1 MERRIWGFILILV
14 GAAALVQGTGVF
26 HLGLAFW
33 PVVLV
38 LLGVMLVRFSFRHW
52 PAAWLML
59 GLGLWVG
66 GIGLFDIL
74 FNAGVTALKGA
85 DITRHAWP
93 VLLVALGASI
103 MFGRRAPLFKKGAG
117 SFHRGH
123 GSCGR
128 HLRVGDL
135 YQGREPWKLDGDLDL
150 RHSMGDAVLDLTTA
164 VISDGEHNIKVKMG
178 IGELLIRLP
187 DNVSTELETQVAI
200 GSLQVLDEQRSG
212 IGGLS
217 LRREIS
223 VENSAV
229 VLYIKARVGIGEL
242 NVVRAPA
249 FPGSIR

>member
-1 MERRIWGFILILV
+1 MERKIWGFLLILMGV
-14 GAAALVQGTGVF
+14 AALLQGTGF
-26 HLGLAFW
+26 YFFGLAFW

-38 LLGVMLVRFSFRHW
+38 LLGIGLIRLAAVRWS
-52 PAAWLML
+52 ASWLML
-59 GLGLWVG
+59 GLGLWVA

-93 VLLVALGASI
+93 VLLVALGVSI
-103 MFGRRAPLFKKGAG
+103 MFGRRARFFKGHCRG
-117 SFHRGH
+117 FHGGH
-123 GSCGR
+123 GSCGH

-135 YQGREPWKLDGDLDL
+135 YQGREPWMLDGDLDL

-164 VISDGEHNIKVKMG
+164 EISGGEHNINVRMA
-178 IGELLIRLP
+178 IGDLLIRVP
-187 DNVSTELETQVAI
+187 DHVSALLDASVAI

-223 VENSAV
+223 IEGAAAV
-229 VLYIKARVGIGEL
+229 LNIKAGLGIGEL
-242 NVVRAPA
+242 NIVRAPA
-249 FPGSIR
+249 YPGGIR